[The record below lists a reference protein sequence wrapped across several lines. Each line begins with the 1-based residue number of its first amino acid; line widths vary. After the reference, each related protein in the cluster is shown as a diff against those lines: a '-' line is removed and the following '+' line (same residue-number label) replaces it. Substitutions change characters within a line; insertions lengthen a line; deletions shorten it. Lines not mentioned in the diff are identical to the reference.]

1 MAINGLGICSG
12 AQQHLCAL
20 QMVHAASNCNGTAGR
35 GTWPLILPSVAL
47 GSTVQGR
54 PAQQGPHKSDLKT
67 QGSRQTGVTTS
78 CTPKQHTQ
86 GKEQQI

>member
-54 PAQQGPHKSDLKT
+54 PAQQGPH
-67 QGSRQTGVTTS
+67 
-78 CTPKQHTQ
+78 
-86 GKEQQI
+86 EE